1 MSSMQELIGYRCSAP
16 VSHEKYSPRQMYSD
30 IKLAH
35 EGLSPTPHPRNM
47 RGVLP
52 REFYFPVK
60 DAGQFSLTGY
70 KTRVV
75 PARWLHTA
83 TSGFGHEKD
92 VLTSPEKQDQR
103 GGVW

>member
-1 MSSMQELIGYRCSAP
+1 MSSCVVNAGTNRLQMFSTGVTRKVLPTSDVLRYKTGARGFIP
-16 VSHEKYSPRQMYSD
+16 PPPPR
-30 IKLAH
+30 I
-35 EGLSPTPHPRNM
+35 M

-75 PARWLHTA
+75 PAR
-83 TSGFGHEKD
+83 
-92 VLTSPEKQDQR
+92 
-103 GGVW
+103 